1 VLPLYR
7 HFPAL
12 EKLAPRMPICTLPTP
27 VEPLPLALP
36 PNAIASLHVKRDD
49 QTATPYGG
57 NKIRKLEF
65 LLGQAKQLGAKE
77 TITFGYAGSNHALAT
92 ALYAGRAGLRPT
104 SILLPQPNALYV
116 RRNLLA
122 GHAAGAKLIARNSVR
137 AIAATVLLRTISSV
151 MRAGRRPFIIP
162 AGGSS
167 TRGVLGYVNAALELA
182 DQIAAGK
189 CPAPDCI
196 YVSLG
201 SMGTTA
207 GLIAGFTLAGL
218 SPQIHAVRVVDRR
231 FADSDGLYH
240 LSGAVPAQLK
250 EWLGDIPASGRP
262 NFIIRD
268 EFFGHRYGE
277 FTEAGV
283 HAVQQARADAALKLD
298 ATYSGKA
305 LAALLADAAAG
316 HLRGKHVLFWNTHNA
331 QDVDA
336 LGTGVTYRD
345 LPKPFHRYFEE
356 PVQPLDPGA

>member
-1 VLPLYR
+1 
-7 HFPAL
+7 
-12 EKLAPRMPICTLPTP
+12 M
-27 VEPLPLALP
+27 
-36 PNAIASLHVKRDD
+36 
-49 QTATPYGG
+49 PYGG

-65 LLGQAKQLGAKE
+65 LLGQAKQLGVKE

-104 SILLPQPNALYV
+104 SILLPQPNAHYV

-122 GHAAGAKLIARNSVR
+122 GHAAGARLIARDSVR
-137 AIAATVLLRTISSV
+137 AIATTVVWRTFLSLLRT
-151 MRAGRRPFIIP
+151 GRRPFIIP

-167 TRGVLGYVNAALELA
+167 TIGVLGYVNAALELA
-182 DQIAAGK
+182 DQIAAGQ
-189 CPAPDCI
+189 CPAPDDI

-207 GLIAGFTLAGL
+207 GLMAGLTIAGL
-218 SPQIHAVRVVDRR
+218 SPQIHAVRVVDTR

-240 LSGAVPAQLK
+240 LSGAVLARLK
-250 EWLGDIPASGRP
+250 DWLGDIPTGGRP
-262 NFIIRD
+262 QLTVRH

-283 HAVQQARADAALKLD
+283 HAVQQAKTDAALRLD
-298 ATYSGKA
+298 GTYSGKA
-305 LAALLADAAAG
+305 FAALLADAAAG
-316 HLRGKHVLFWNTHNA
+316 YLRGKHVLFWNTHNA

-336 LGTGVTYRD
+336 LAKGASYRD
-345 LPKPFHRYFEE
+345 LPKAFHHYFEE